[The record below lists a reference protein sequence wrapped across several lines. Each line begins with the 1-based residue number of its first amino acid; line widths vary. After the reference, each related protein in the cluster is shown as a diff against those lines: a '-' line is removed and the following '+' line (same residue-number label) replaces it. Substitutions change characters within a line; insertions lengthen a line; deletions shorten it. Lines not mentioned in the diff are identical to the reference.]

1 MNAQTNH
8 ADPKSPLRTVTF
20 DVGGMTCAACASRIE
35 TVVGRLPGITSVSVN
50 LPLERADVVMT
61 PDVADEAVIDAVDLA
76 GYSANP
82 RRGTASERRLAEEE
96 RAAERR
102 AKDRQTLVL
111 FIGSALLT
119 LPLMLP
125 MLLKPFGFPWH
136 PAPWTE
142 FALAAPVQFIAG
154 WRFYRGA
161 WKAIRTGGA
170 TMDVLVALGT
180 SAAFFFSLYMILR
193 HGEHAH
199 GHLYFEGAAAVITLV
214 LFGKVLETRARR
226 GTTEAVRAL
235 IALRPQ
241 TARLRRHGATA
252 DAPIEEVR
260 SGDLVEIRPGERF
273 PVDGT
278 ITEGET
284 EADESLITG
293 ESVPVAKHV
302 GDGVVTGALNGGGL
316 VVIAATAIGEDT
328 TLARITRMVE
338 AAQTGKA
345 PVQRLVDRISAVFVP
360 VIIAIA
366 AIAFAGWLIAGHDVE
381 TALIAAVS
389 VLVIACPCALGLATP
404 AALVAG
410 TGAAARAGILV
421 KDIEAL
427 ERVAQVDVVVLDKT
441 GTLTLGKPVVAEVVP
456 AEGFTRA
463 SLLALAGTVQGPS
476 EHPLGKAIRA
486 AAVTDG
492 AVLGDVEGFRA
503 VVGEGVEGKVDG
515 RAVIAGKPA
524 YLVSRGVDFGPLAK
538 IAAQLGLGGATVTAV
553 AADGKLAGL
562 IALADAVHP
571 QARAAIDALR
581 ARDIR
586 VMMVTG
592 DAEGPALRV
601 AAELGLSSGEVRF
614 GVRPEGKVA
623 VVRELV
629 ASGARAAM
637 VGDGINDAP
646 ALAAAHVGIAMGGGT
661 DAAIETASVA
671 LMRSNPILVPGAI
684 DIARKTV
691 AKIRQNLFW
700 AFVYNVVG
708 VPLAAF
714 GLLSPAIAGAA
725 MAMSSVSVVVNSLTL
740 RNWKP

>member
-1 MNAQTNH
+1 MNAPPDH
-8 ADPKSPLRTVTF
+8 ADPKAPLRTVTF

-35 TVVGRLPGITSVSVN
+35 TVVGRLPGVRSVSVN
-50 LPLERADVVMT
+50 LPLERADIVMT
-61 PDVADEAVIDAVDLA
+61 ADVADQTVTDVVDLA

-102 AKDRQTLVL
+102 AEDRQTLVL
-111 FIGSALLT
+111 FVGSALLT

-193 HGEHAH
+193 HGDHAH

-241 TARLRRHGATA
+241 TARLRRHGAVA

-260 SGDLVEIRPGERF
+260 SGDFVEIRPGERF

-360 VIIAIA
+360 VVIAIA
-366 AIAFAGWLIAGHDVE
+366 GVAFAGWLIAGHDVE

-463 SLLALAGTVQGPS
+463 TLLALAGTVQGPS

-503 VVGEGVEGKVDG
+503 VVGEGVQGKVDG
-515 RAVIAGKPA
+515 RSVIAGKPA
-524 YLVSRGVDFGPLAK
+524 YLTSRGVDFGPLGRT
-538 IAAQLGLGGATVTAV
+538 AADLGLGGATVTAV
-553 AADGKLAGL
+553 ATDGKLAGL

-571 QARAAIDALR
+571 QAKAAIDALR
-581 ARDIR
+581 ARSIR

-592 DAEGPALRV
+592 DAEGPAQRV
-601 AAELGLSSGEVRF
+601 AAELGLGAGEVCF
-614 GVRPEGKVA
+614 GVRPEGKVQ

-629 ASGARAAM
+629 TSGARAAM

-684 DIARKTV
+684 DIARRTV